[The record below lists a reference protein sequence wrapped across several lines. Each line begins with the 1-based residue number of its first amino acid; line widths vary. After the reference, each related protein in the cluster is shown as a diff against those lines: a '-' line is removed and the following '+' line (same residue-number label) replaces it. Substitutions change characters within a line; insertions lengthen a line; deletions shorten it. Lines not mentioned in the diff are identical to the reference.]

1 MSTQAAGLLEKRSGL
16 RLAWRAVICG
26 LTVLCLVVLA
36 WAGFAP
42 LQSASRQEVF
52 VIPKGTWAQRMGGK
66 KLPLLPDEIYL
77 TLTVRDLLVLENQD
91 DVPQIFGPALIMP
104 GQSFSLP
111 FEVAS
116 DYQFMCTAHT
126 SGQMTVI
133 VHPYPASP
141 WARLWWRARNWAR
154 LQHIA

>member
-1 MSTQAAGLLEKRSGL
+1 MG
-16 RLAWRAVICG
+16 
-26 LTVLCLVVLA
+26 

-42 LQSASRQEVF
+42 LHATSRQEVF

-66 KLPLLPDEIYL
+66 KLPILPDQIHL
-77 TLTVRDLLVLENQD
+77 TLAVRDVLVLKNQD
-91 DVPQIFGPALIMP
+91 DVPQIFGPALMMP

-116 DYQFMCTAHT
+116 DYQFVCTAHT
-126 SGQMTVI
+126 SGQMTVS
-133 VHPYPASP
+133 VVPYPATP